1 VSTPATGIDAAT
13 RQRLEATLH
22 ALESDRGASWPLLT
36 GLIVSVLF
44 HSSLL
49 VPQVRE
55 FFAHV
60 NDGLDRSRQAAFS
73 LEKEME
79 KRAPLTP
86 EQLQQEQEDMIR
98 LGIEDGAQQSTMTW
112 IGYKDYQEHLA
123 RLSTVEQAA
132 FRDTDEGGQPM
143 PAARPSTPQVPQT
156 PQAQASAP
164 PAPDT
169 TAAPPGEP
177 APGPAAEAR
186 PASPPP
192 SPSSQASQPTA
203 ESPPPSTP
211 PAAAQPPSAPPPPS
225 PTQTRPAPAAE
236 QPPAPPPVTAAT
248 RETAPLKDP
257 TAIPIPSADENRVEP
272 TIQPVEKAP
281 DSSAAKDAKEAPPPP
296 QAEKPQDVPPAKPLE
311 NPSPKAKPID
321 ASQPTQPQQPAPPP
335 PQPQQPALPPPQPA
349 QPPAQQPQPPAS
361 APPTQTAPGQQQP
374 STSPTT
380 GPSPDPSARPG
391 AKPGPKADGDLSD
404 RESDA
409 TSVKASPPKDWRPGR
424 PLAQQ
429 GLELRTVR
437 PQIDE
442 LTAISG
448 RPMSAL
454 ARIEFNRNGKV
465 INVTL
470 VESTGLRS
478 WDEALED
485 SLYRWTAVVSK
496 SAKLRNLPADKTL
509 KFTIKITLN

>member
-1 VSTPATGIDAAT
+1 VSAAAAGIDAAT

-22 ALESDRGASWPLLT
+22 ALESDRGTTWPLIT
-36 GLIVSVLF
+36 GIVASVMF
-44 HSSLL
+44 HSALL
-49 VPQVRE
+49 VPQVRQ

-60 NDGLDRSRQAAFS
+60 NDGIDRSRQAGFS
-73 LEKEME
+73 VEREME

-86 EQLQQEQEDMIR
+86 EQMQQEQEDMIR

-132 FRDTDEGGQPM
+132 FRDTDEGGKPM
-143 PAARPSTPQVPQT
+143 TAAREATPQVPQV
-156 PQAQASAP
+156 PQPEPAAP
-164 PAPDT
+164 QAPDT
-169 TAAPPGEP
+169 SQAPAGEP
-177 APGPAAEAR
+177 APGPAAEAQPIPPTER
-186 PASPPP
+186 SPP
-192 SPSSQASQPTA
+192 AQP
-203 ESPPPSTP
+203 TP
-211 PAAAQPPSAPPPPS
+211 PAAEATQQRPSAPPPPS
-225 PTQTRPAPAAE
+225 PTGTAPAPAPE

-248 RETAPLKDP
+248 RETAPTSDP

-272 TIQPVEKAP
+272 TIQPVER
-281 DSSAAKDAKEAPPPP
+281 AADAKEPNDARKAPLPM
-296 QAEKPQDVPPAKPLE
+296 QADKALDVPPAPPKPDAQPE
-311 NPSPKAKPID
+311 AKP
-321 ASQPTQPQQPAPPP
+321 AEATPSEPEPPQPTQPSQPTPQQPAPPM
-335 PQPQQPALPPPQPA
+335 
-349 QPPAQQPQPPAS
+349 QQPQPPAA
-361 APPTQTAPGQQQP
+361 APPTQAAPGRQQP

-429 GLELRTVR
+429 GLRLRTVR
-437 PQIDE
+437 PEIDE

-448 RPMSAL
+448 RPMSAV
-454 ARIEFNRNGKV
+454 AVIEFDRNGKV
-465 INVTL
+465 RNVTL
-470 VESTGLRS
+470 TESTGMRS

-485 SLYRWTAVVSK
+485 SLYRWTADVEK
-496 SAKLRNLPADKTL
+496 SVKLRSLPPDKTL
-509 KFTIKITLN
+509 KFTIKLLLN

>member
-1 VSTPATGIDAAT
+1 MTAAGTGIDAAT

-22 ALESDRGASWPLLT
+22 ALETDRGASWPLLI
-36 GLIVSVLF
+36 GIVASVMF
-44 HSSLL
+44 HSALL
-49 VPQVRE
+49 VPQVRD

-60 NDGLDRSRQAAFS
+60 NDGIDRSRQASFS

-86 EQLQQEQEDMIR
+86 EQQQQEQEDMLR

-123 RLSTVEQAA
+123 RLSSVEQAA

-143 PAARPSTPQVPQT
+143 PAARPATPQVPQT
-156 PQAQASAP
+156 PQAQPTAP

-169 TAAPPGEP
+169 TSTPPGEP
-177 APGPAAEAR
+177 SPGPASAAQ
-186 PASPPP
+186 PTPPP
-192 SPSSQASQPTA
+192 TPSSQSESRPVPAQA
-203 ESPPPSTP
+203 EPTP
-211 PAAAQPPSAPPPPS
+211 PATAAPPPPS
-225 PTQTRPAPAAE
+225 PAETRPAPTPE
-236 QPPAPPPVTAAT
+236 RPPAPLPETSAT
-248 RETAPLKDP
+248 RETAPTKDP
-257 TAIPIPSADENRVEP
+257 TAIPIPAADENRVEP
-272 TIQPVEKAP
+272 TIQPVERAP
-281 DSSAAKDAKEAPPPP
+281 DKSAAKDPTDAPPPP
-296 QAEKPQDVPPAKPLE
+296 QAEKPQDVPPAKPE
-311 NPSPKAKPID
+311 EAPQPDAKP
-321 ASQPTQPQQPAPPP
+321 AEPTPPSAQPTP
-335 PQPQQPALPPPQPA
+335 PQPPQPA
-349 QPPAQQPQPPAS
+349 QPAPQPPQPPQQQPRPPA
-361 APPTQTAPGQQQP
+361 ATPPTQTAPGLQQP

-391 AKPGPKADGDLSD
+391 AKPGPKADGELSD

-409 TSVKASPPKDWRPGR
+409 TSVKASPPKDWKPGR

-437 PQIDE
+437 PEIDE

-454 ARIEFNRNGKV
+454 ALIEFNRAGKV
-465 INVTL
+465 VNVTL
-470 VESTGLRS
+470 LEPTGLRS
-478 WDEALED
+478 WDQALED
-485 SLYRWTAVVSK
+485 SLYRWTAVTAK

-509 KFTIKITLN
+509 KFTIRLLLN

>member
-1 VSTPATGIDAAT
+1 VNAPAAGIDAVT

-22 ALESDRGASWPLLT
+22 ALETDRGASWPLLT
-36 GLIVSVLF
+36 GVIVSVLF

-49 VPQVRE
+49 VPQVRD

-60 NDGLDRSRQAAFS
+60 NDGIDRSRQASFS

-79 KRAPLTP
+79 KRAPPTP

-123 RLSTVEQAA
+123 RLANVEQAA

-143 PAARPSTPQVPQT
+143 PAAREATPQVPQS
-156 PQAQASAP
+156 PQAQPVAP
-164 PAPDT
+164 QAPDT

-177 APGPAAEAR
+177 APGPASPAPQTPPSAAASPASQEPSAQSAQPSEAR
-186 PASPPP
+186 PAP
-192 SPSSQASQPTA
+192 
-203 ESPPPSTP
+203 
-211 PAAAQPPSAPPPPS
+211 PPPPS
-225 PTQTRPAPAAE
+225 PTDTRPAPE
-236 QPPAPPPVTAAT
+236 TDRPVAPPPKTAAT

-272 TIQPVEKAP
+272 TIQPVERAP
-281 DSSAAKDAKEAPPPP
+281 NPDTAKDPSDAPPPP
-296 QAEKPQDVPPAKPLE
+296 QAEKAQDAPPAP
-311 NPSPKAKPID
+311 PVQSPQPEAKPED
-321 ASQPTQPQQPAPPP
+321 PTQPAAPP
-335 PQPQQPALPPPQPA
+335 QQQQSA
-349 QPPAQQPQPPAS
+349 QPSPQQPQPAAPQPRPPAA
-361 APPTQTAPGQQQP
+361 APAVQTAPGLQQP

-391 AKPGPKADGDLSD
+391 AKPGPKADGELSD

-409 TSVKASPPKDWRPGR
+409 TSVKASPPKEWRPGR

-454 ARIEFNRNGKV
+454 VTIEFDRSGKAR
-465 INVTL
+465 NVTL
-470 VESTGLRS
+470 LESTGLRS

-496 SAKLRNLPADKTL
+496 SAKLRNLPPDKTL

>member
-1 VSTPATGIDAAT
+1 VNAAGTGIDAAT

-22 ALESDRGASWPLLT
+22 ALETDRSASWPLLI
-36 GLIVSVLF
+36 GVVASLMF
-44 HSSLL
+44 HSALL

-60 NDGLDRSRQAAFS
+60 NDGIDRSRQASFS

-86 EQLQQEQEDMIR
+86 EQQQQEQEDMLR

-123 RLSTVEQAA
+123 RLSSVEQAA

-143 PAARPSTPQVPQT
+143 PAARPSTPQVPQA
-156 PQAQASAP
+156 PQAQPAAP

-169 TAAPPGEP
+169 TATPPGEP
-177 APGPAAEAR
+177 SPGPASAAQ
-186 PASPPP
+186 PTPPP
-192 SPSSQASQPTA
+192 TPSSQSESKPVPAQA
-203 ESPPPSTP
+203 EPTP
-211 PAAAQPPSAPPPPS
+211 PATAAPPPPS
-225 PTQTRPAPAAE
+225 PSQTRPAPPPE
-236 QPPAPPPVTAAT
+236 QPPAPPPDTSAT
-248 RETAPLKDP
+248 RETAPTKDP
-257 TAIPIPSADENRVEP
+257 EAIPIPSADENRVEP
-272 TIQPVEKAP
+272 TIQPVERAP
-281 DSSAAKDAKEAPPPP
+281 DRNAAKDPTKSPPP
-296 QAEKPQDVPPAKPLE
+296 QQAEKSQDVPPAKPEE
-311 NPSPKAKPID
+311 NPQPDAKP
-321 ASQPTQPQQPAPPP
+321 AEPTPPSAQPT
-335 PQPQQPALPPPQPA
+335 PPQPA
-349 QPPAQQPQPPAS
+349 QPAQPPPQPPQPPQQQPRPPA
-361 APPTQTAPGQQQP
+361 ATPPTQTAPGLQQP

-391 AKPGPKADGDLSD
+391 AKPGPKADGELSD

-409 TSVKASPPKDWRPGR
+409 TSVKASPPKDWKPGK

-437 PQIDE
+437 PEIDE

-448 RPMSAL
+448 RPLSAL
-454 ARIEFNRNGKV
+454 ALIEFNRAGKV
-465 INVTL
+465 VNVTL
-470 VESTGLRS
+470 LESTGLRS
-478 WDEALED
+478 WDQALED
-485 SLYRWTAVVSK
+485 SLYRWTAEVRK

-509 KFTIKITLN
+509 KFTIRLLLN